1 MDPVFFFGGGEGVP
15 TTAAMGVPSDSG
27 EVAVFFFFFFRVVA
41 AAVAAVF
48 AVRPP
53 FFDGVAAAFLFFAP
67 FVDLAGLG
75 GVADFL

>member
-1 MDPVFFFGGGEGVP
+1 M
-15 TTAAMGVPSDSG
+15 PSDSG
-27 EVAVFFFFFFRVVA
+27 EVAVFFFFFFFRVVA
-41 AAVAAVF
+41 AGVSAVF

-53 FFDGVAAAFLFFAP
+53 FFDGVPAAFLFFAP